1 MAKRKSNQRTATA
14 QEPTF
19 TITDVKDI
27 LAKVVEAEKLKGR
40 SADTYARHLSLFSRD
55 MEQPNIA
62 TLLNNYNDIDTYIQT
77 KTAARSGQ
85 PLTIQTKKSYYITL
99 RALAEHLPFVN
110 DEAKAFYIKKQDE
123 FNKQAMQQ
131 SGENKPPERFAE
143 EGLPPWSD
151 VAELYKRFSGTAKY
165 GINHLLVAFYTLIP
179 PRRSDYRTL
188 IYLAQAPTFTPRV
201 PSKKRDRH
209 LRDKSGN
216 PYNFIYPVEGTD
228 TYDMVLTQYK
238 TNDRYGVYKTTLP
251 VTLANIIRG
260 YIKKFKIQ
268 TDTVLFRTSN
278 VPSTTGEP
286 FTPVKENS
294 WSNKVM
300 NAFKVKYDK
309 HTITIGNLR
318 HMYITSHIVG
328 ALTTNE
334 KQAIAL
340 AMGHSVEM
348 QDRYRQHNATNGE
361 LNEDVDEA
369 IPIEQDVEEVVQ
381 PQDNDNT
388 IPTQQSD
395 NIDAQQDNDIDTQ
408 LKLAKLE
415 MLKAQTQML
424 KAQQDYYK
432 AKTTT
437 LND

>member
-1 MAKRKSNQRTATA
+1 MAKRKANNQRPVATPHV
-14 QEPTF
+14 PTF

-27 LAKVVEAEKLKGR
+27 LAKVEVLKGR

-55 MEQPNIA
+55 MGQPDIA
-62 TLLNNYNDIDTYIQT
+62 TLLNNYNDIDRYIQT
-77 KTAARSGQ
+77 KTAARSGL
-85 PLTIQTKKSYYITL
+85 PLTVQTKKSYYITL

-110 DEAKAFYIKKQDE
+110 DEAKAFYIKRQDE
-123 FNKQAMQQ
+123 FNKEALQQ

-151 VAELYKRFSGTAKY
+151 VADLCTRFAGTAKY
-165 GINHLLVAFYTLIP
+165 GINHLLVALYTLIP

-201 PSKKRDRH
+201 PSKKRDRQ

-228 TYDMVLTQYK
+228 TYDMVLSQYK

-251 VTLANIIRG
+251 VALANIIRG

-268 TDTVLFRTSN
+268 TNTVMFRTSN

-334 KQAIAL
+334 KEAIAL
-340 AMGHSVEM
+340 AMGHSVGM
-348 QDRYRQHNATNGE
+348 QDRYRQHNAANGE

-369 IPIEQDVEEVVQ
+369 IPIEQDMEEVLQ
-381 PQDNDNT
+381 IQDDDNDA

-395 NIDAQQDNDIDTQ
+395 NVEDKHEDIDTQ
-408 LKLAKLE
+408 LKVAKLE
-415 MLKAQTQML
+415 MLRAQTEML

-432 AKTTT
+432 AKTAT